1 MNMSNQ
7 KYYFLL
13 QKLKTCLW
21 LFYSTLA
28 TYLIGFFLFIF
39 SVEVIVIHSTI
50 NGIYIYNNVNLVWIF
65 GLIIMFIAFI
75 INIFLFIY
83 VRKTEQLVIKHA
95 LKDVQYT
102 NKYLKKWKQKVIN
115 HLSTLWYFLNIF
127 NIEVW
132 VRSVSKN
139 LEIVQTANIN
149 GNNKKDKLSTIVEDY
164 YAQMHP
170 QDNNKKNNKRK

>member
-1 MNMSNQ
+1 MQNQ

-39 SVEVIVIHSTI
+39 SVEAIVIHSTI
-50 NGIYIYNNVNLVWIF
+50 NGIYVYNNVNLVWIF
-65 GLIIMFIAFI
+65 GLIIMFIALI

-83 VRKTEQLVIKHA
+83 VRKTAQLVIKHA
-95 LKDVQYT
+95 FKDLQYT
-102 NKYLKKWKQKVIN
+102 NKYLRKWKEKITN
-115 HLSTLWYFLNIF
+115 HLNTTWYFLNLF

-132 VRSVSKN
+132 IRSVSKN
-139 LEIVQTANIN
+139 LQIAKSTPPV
-149 GNNKKDKLSTIVEDY
+149 NNKKDKLDTIIADY
-164 YAQMHP
+164 YAQMH
-170 QDNNKKNNKRK
+170 DDENNSKKDHKRQ